1 MGLTT
6 FNGVPVH
13 VLLVH
18 AVVVLVPLTALA
30 LVACSLWPAVL
41 RRFGLALPLL
51 ALVSL
56 GFVPLTT
63 DAGEWLAEHVRENA
77 LVERHTEMGEDL
89 LPWAVGL
96 FALAAL
102 LGWVTWRPERSPVW
116 LSAVARQTTGRTAVR
131 VKAAVVVLAVLLGT
145 GAVVQVYRIGDSGA
159 QATWQG
165 VTTATMNG
173 TGARTNDR

>member
-30 LVACSLWPAVL
+30 LLACALWPAVL
-41 RRFGLALPLL
+41 RRFD
-51 ALVSL
+51 SL
-56 GFVPLTT
+56 CCCSRWSRSASSRSLRTPH
-63 DAGEWLAEHVRENA
+63 EWLAEHVRESA
-77 LVERHTEMGEDL
+77 LVERHTELGDGL

-96 FALAAL
+96 FVLAAV
-102 LGWVTWRPERSPVW
+102 LGWAAWRPDRSPVW
-116 LSAVARQTTGRTAVR
+116 LSVVARQPTDRTAVR
-131 VKAAVVVLAVLLGT
+131 VRAAVVALAVLLGT

-165 VTTATMNG
+165 VSTATTNG
-173 TGARTNDR
+173 AGRLNG

>member
-30 LVACSLWPAVL
+30 LLACALWPAAL

-63 DAGEWLAEHVRENA
+63 DAGEWLAEHVRESA
-77 LVERHTEMGEDL
+77 LVERHTELGDGL

-96 FALAAL
+96 FVLAAV
-102 LGWVTWRPERSPVW
+102 LGWAAWRPDRSPVW
-116 LSAVARQTTGRTAVR
+116 LSVVARQPTDRTAVR
-131 VKAAVVVLAVLLGT
+131 VRAAVVALAVLLGT

-165 VTTATMNG
+165 VSTATTNG
-173 TGARTNDR
+173 AGRLNG

>member
-1 MGLTT
+1 MDLTT

-18 AVVVLVPLTALA
+18 AVVVLVPLTALSV
-30 LVACSLWPAVL
+30 VASVLWPSVL
-41 RRFGLALPLL
+41 RRFGPGLPLL

-56 GFVPLTT
+56 GSIPLTT
-63 DAGEWLAEHVRENA
+63 DAGEWLAEHVRESA
-77 LVERHTEMGEDL
+77 LVERHTEMGEEL

-96 FALAAL
+96 FVLAAV
-102 LGWVTWRPERSPVW
+102 LGWAEWRPDRSPAW
-116 LSAVARQTTGRTAVR
+116 LSAVTRPAAGRTAVR
-131 VKAAVVVLAVLLGT
+131 VRAAAVGLSLVVAA

-165 VTTATMNG
+165 VTTGVTNG
-173 TGARTNDR
+173 AGPDRG